1 LRLGNIELRLEMSAP
16 VSAPP
21 KVESP
26 APSPVKPGE
35 AVKVAIKVPKKF
47 QVLLVDDSMAFLE
60 TISELF
66 DVMGNQ
72 TWEIHKASAA
82 DQALVILLQNPIA
95 LVVLDLGMPMLD
107 GVQLL
112 GIIHRRYPE
121 VKKVVL
127 TGKASESQRAA
138 CLANGAEL
146 FLEKPITPDGI
157 KFVFNVLN
165 DLLSWTH
172 REGFSGT
179 LRQVGL
185 PDVIQMQCLGR
196 NSCILEVRDQ
206 QTHGEIYI
214 EDGAI
219 IHAKA
224 GDLTG
229 EKAFHRLLT
238 LANGEFQLH
247 QFKKPSARTVQGP
260 WELLLM
266 ESARSHDEEKNAAA
280 GGDTIR
286 ITKTPPATKPV
297 PPAENAPVPITA
309 PPSAPLQQSPAPP
322 APAPEAE
329 FKVLGDDIIVVS
341 TYDEDG
347 KWHTKDE
354 PKK

>member
-1 LRLGNIELRLEMSAP
+1 MISEGVLKPGETLRLGNIELRLEMSAP

-172 REGFSGT
+172 LS
-179 LRQVGL
+179 L
-185 PDVIQMQCLGR
+185 
-196 NSCILEVRDQ
+196 
-206 QTHGEIYI
+206 
-214 EDGAI
+214 
-219 IHAKA
+219 IH
-224 GDLTG
+224 
-229 EKAFHRLLT
+229 
-238 LANGEFQLH
+238 
-247 QFKKPSARTVQGP
+247 
-260 WELLLM
+260 
-266 ESARSHDEEKNAAA
+266 
-280 GGDTIR
+280 I
-286 ITKTPPATKPV
+286 
-297 PPAENAPVPITA
+297 
-309 PPSAPLQQSPAPP
+309 
-322 APAPEAE
+322 
-329 FKVLGDDIIVVS
+329 
-341 TYDEDG
+341 
-347 KWHTKDE
+347 
-354 PKK
+354 